1 MLLSTITI
9 ILAIVFLV
17 VGITTVYK
25 GKATQTVTFAVSILM
40 AFVPEG
46 LPSTVTLLYIYCVG
60 LLLHHLKCS
69 GCLLPQSAWLPKT
82 SWSKIYKEW
91 KPWVHDSLFSYKVII
106 SDHIS
111 GLGVQSCDVM

>member
-1 MLLSTITI
+1 MLLSTIPI
-9 ILAIVFLV
+9 ILAIMFLV
-17 VGITTVYK
+17 VSVTTVYK
-25 GKATQTVTFAVSILM
+25 GKATHIFTFAVSILM
-40 AFVPEG
+40 TFVPEG
-46 LPSTVTLLYIYCVG
+46 LPSTVMLLYIYRIG

-91 KPWVHDSLFSYKVII
+91 KPWVRDGLFSYKVII

-111 GLGVQSCDVM
+111 GLGVQPCDVM